1 MLKQIEKA
9 AASFS
14 DHVIISNHLWHEKL
28 VARSAPPEKTS
39 VVINHVDSHI
49 FYPRKR
55 TRTDGKFII
64 LFPGGLQ
71 WHQGLDIAI
80 RAFAKIVNRAPGVE
94 FHIYGDGNMREELI
108 ELARSLNLS
117 GAVKFN
123 DPLPISEIASV
134 MANADLGVVPKRAD
148 SFGNEAYSTKIMEFM
163 SLGVPVIISRTK
175 IDSFYFDEN
184 VVRFF
189 ESGNEDAL
197 AQAMLEAIEKKDLR
211 QKLITN
217 AYSYVARNNWETK
230 RAEYFNL
237 VDTLTPKGAPKS

>member
-1 MLKQIEKA
+1 
-9 AASFS
+9 
-14 DHVIISNHLWHEKL
+14 
-28 VARSAPPEKTS
+28 
-39 VVINHVDSHI
+39 
-49 FYPRKR
+49 
-55 TRTDGKFII
+55 
-64 LFPGGLQ
+64 
-71 WHQGLDIAI
+71 
-80 RAFAKIVNRAPGVE
+80 VNRAPGVE
-94 FHIYGDGNMREELI
+94 FHVYGDGNMREELI
-108 ELARSLNLS
+108 ALAQSLNLN

-123 DPLPISEIASV
+123 DPLPISEIATV

-175 IDSFYFDEN
+175 IDSFYFDDN

-197 AQAMLEAIEKKDLR
+197 AQAMLEAIEKKELR

-217 AYSYVARNNWETK
+217 AYTYVARNNWETK

-237 VDTLTPKGAPKS
+237 VDTLTPKGAPQS